1 MRAQFVLLFLIAWD
15 SAFSWMIQPR
25 VEKQKQHDDALAQLV
40 YDRKLADFI
49 KAQPGMPR
57 VHFDAEASPNIGNAY
72 GVPVTW
78 AMSATMLADYTDV
91 AINPRLPD
99 SAFKLTLPSG
109 VKREHP
115 GKE

>member
-1 MRAQFVLLFLIAWD
+1 
-15 SAFSWMIQPR
+15 MIQPR

-78 AMSATMLADYTDV
+78 AMSATMLADYTDGFGYPQQRNLLSV
-91 AINPRLPD
+91 RYRTQ
-99 SAFKLTLPSG
+99 K
-109 VKREHP
+109 KRQIHRSNACLQR
-115 GKE
+115 